1 MSFARRPAALQKLS
15 QRAELLRVDAGRG
28 ALLMPGPVAS
38 ASLEQL
44 TALAAGLVSS
54 SILPGATMGVWG

>member
-1 MSFARRPAALQKLS
+1 
-15 QRAELLRVDAGRG
+15 
-28 ALLMPGPVAS
+28 MPGPVAS